1 MHLRKKYSTVQ
12 AKILPHK
19 QRICRI
25 RAKKR
30 IFHVVICSYIGIAYS
45 ISRLFQIRHQLNIK
59 FAHIEALYIF
69 AVQVYH
75 IGMGN
80 PSLSLGN
87 EQLIVA
93 SPLKGIRAHKPVVFP
108 VEIFYKSVC
117 QIQRKSTRGRLSL
130 KRADRAA
137 VYARRVGKL
146 LISLPAFFISQ
157 VKNRREKIRICI
169 AQLCRRAIICI
180 CEKIFEFFGRFPE

>member
-19 QRICRI
+19 QRIRGI
-25 RAKKR
+25 RAEKR
-30 IFHVVICSYIGIAYS
+30 IFHIVIRSYIGIIYS
-45 ISRLFQIRHQLNIK
+45 ISRLFQIGHQLNIK

-80 PSLSLGN
+80 PALSLGSK
-87 EQLIVA
+87 QLIVA
-93 SPLKGIRAHKPVVFP
+93 SPFKRIRADKPVVFP

-130 KRADRAA
+130 KRTDRAA
-137 VYARRVGKL
+137 IYARRVGKL
-146 LISLPAFFISQ
+146 LVSLHAFFISQ

-169 AQLCRRAIICI
+169 AQFRRRAIIYI
-180 CEKIFEFFGRFPE
+180 CEKIFEFFRCFSE